1 MRGGNFSGAMGTASL
16 VMLEILI
23 LTIQFMLGMYVNLF
37 VTIPQ
42 MSFGY
47 GMMTL
52 MLAAG
57 ASLIMLH
64 MFLGMVIG
72 IVSVMI
78 LILSLMAGLSRIA
91 YLSVISLVFIVIA
104 GVNGLVFLFGGQNNV
119 NSFAM
124 AVSFLVVLLTQ
135 FFILY
140 YTIDT
145 LGPSKQFLR

>member
-1 MRGGNFSGAMGTASL
+1 
-16 VMLEILI
+16 
-23 LTIQFMLGMYVNLF
+23 
-37 VTIPQ
+37 
-42 MSFGY
+42 
-47 GMMTL
+47 MMTL